1 MNKRSKQLIDA
12 LLRRKPARPRQ
23 QHPVFS
29 TLRVI
34 SLFFPGLLFL
44 TLYFVLIATNSI
56 GRDLLMQAGEYP
68 EPALATFL
76 ALLSW
81 MFFNWRSSR
90 RVSDKY
96 QQVYP
101 GENNLLFRHLPRW
114 MSYQAAVLLQI
125 GILLLPTIRFSC
137 MPVWMI
143 LYWLAGNVLYIA
155 LHVYFKSHASW
166 ARNTSWALCIMFLAL
181 FGVILHQAP
190 ADALKKNAY
199 NLHMVTLPVMAILS
213 FALQVAFI
221 RFALYWHR
229 VTAADDTPE
238 KKMRRFLQF
247 NLVAIIPLTGFLMMV
262 LLPAAA
268 NWAGPLSCTLIGI
281 SLWVGFICLMQ
292 FIGLHFRFDT
302 VFLLIPLAI
311 FWGMITINRYD
322 VDMEIRQADSKKTYR
337 TNLNDYLQ
345 RWLTHPQRQELI
357 SKSDSSRPFPVYLVI
372 ADGGASKSGYWV
384 SSVLAKMEAETAS
397 DPFSNHLLSLAG
409 ASGGSVGNAAFYS
422 LLKSGT
428 SDKPASFETETKNFF
443 KSDLL
448 TYSLAR
454 FLGVDLFNNFIPWFC
469 FDDRATALATAMEK
483 LPKGTVIGDRFAKP
497 VEEILDSTGR
507 LPLLFINT
515 THLQAGHPCLIS
527 SVKYDNSF
535 SARWDVLDILNKE
548 DSNSTIKFSTAVV
561 LGARFPYISPAGG
574 IGKHFFVDG
583 GYYDNSGA
591 GVTLELLEYLQRK
604 MADTSSFLNAYRNR
618 LQFKVIYLSNGRSAS
633 YSEVPDLSKK
643 GKLNPLANDLAAPIL
658 TVLGT
663 YSNQTGLSNLRL
675 EKYMQRLEN
684 KWGKNGYTNINLP
697 LTGAGEEDEFPMNW
711 VISDYYLHRIQENV
725 QRISVLDSLRN

>member
-1 MNKRSKQLIDA
+1 MNKRSQQLIDA

-56 GRDLLMQAGEYP
+56 GRDLLMQAGEYQG
-68 EPALATFL
+68 PALATFL

-114 MSYQAAVLLQI
+114 MSYQAAVLLQM

-155 LHVYFKSHASW
+155 LHVYFQSHASW
-166 ARNTSWALCIMFLAL
+166 ARNTSWALCVMFLAL
-181 FGVILHQAP
+181 FGVILYQAP
-190 ADALKKNAY
+190 AGALKKSAY

-213 FALQVAFI
+213 FGLQVAFI

-229 VTAADDTPE
+229 VTASDDTPE

-247 NLVAIIPLTGFLMMV
+247 NLVAFIPLTGFLMMV

-302 VFLLIPLAI
+302 ILIIIPLAI
-311 FWGMITINRYD
+311 LCGKALINRYD
-322 VDMEIRQADSKKTYR
+322 VSLERSSTPSAASRRMQLDTY
-337 TNLNDYLQ
+337 LEQ
-345 RWLTHPQRQELI
+345 WVKHP
-357 SKSDSSRPFPVYLVI
+357 SRYRFLKDTASVDPFPVYLVI
-372 ADGGASKSGYWV
+372 ADGGASKSGFWV
-384 SSVLAKMEAETAS
+384 ASVLAKIETETPH

-422 LLKSGT
+422 LLK
-428 SDKPASFETETKNFF
+428 KNNPANPFSLETETTYFF
-443 KSDLL
+443 RTDFL
-448 TYSLAR
+448 TFSLAR
-454 FLGVDLFNNFIPWFC
+454 FLGIDLFKNFFPFP
-469 FDDRATALATAMEK
+469 FFSNRATALATAMEE
-483 LPKGTVIGDRFAKP
+483 LPETRAIREAFAQK
-497 VEEILDSTGR
+497 VEEVFDSSGR

-515 THLQAGHPCLIS
+515 THLQAGHPCLVS
-527 SVKYDNSF
+527 SVKYDPAF

-548 DSNSTIKFSTAVV
+548 DSNSTIKLSTAVV

-591 GVTLELLEYLQRK
+591 GVTLELLEHLQRK
-604 MADTSSFLNAYRNR
+604 LANPNDALYFCRKR
-618 LQFKVIYLSNGRSAS
+618 LRFKVIYLSNGKS
-633 YSEVPDLSKK
+633 SEYTNVPDLKDK

-711 VISDYYLHRIQENV
+711 VISDYYLHLIEKNV
-725 QRISVLDSLRN
+725 QRISVQDSLRN

>member
-1 MNKRSKQLIDA
+1 
-12 LLRRKPARPRQ
+12 
-23 QHPVFS
+23 
-29 TLRVI
+29 
-34 SLFFPGLLFL
+34 
-44 TLYFVLIATNSI
+44 
-56 GRDLLMQAGEYP
+56 MQAGEHP
-68 EPALATFL
+68 GPAVSSVI

-96 QQVYP
+96 LMVYP
-101 GENNLLFRHLPRW
+101 GEHSVLFTHLPRW

-125 GILLLPTIRFSC
+125 GILLLPTVRFSC

-143 LYWLAGNVLYIA
+143 LYWLAANVLYVA
-155 LHVYFKSHASW
+155 LHYYFNDNARW
-166 ARNTSWALCIMFLAL
+166 ARYTSWILSGMFGL
-181 FGVILHQAP
+181 FLVLFIFRAPSTNLSEENHQRH
-190 ADALKKNAY
+190 LF
-199 NLHMVTLPVMAILS
+199 TLPLIAILS
-213 FALQVAFI
+213 FIIQVAFVK
-221 RFALYWHR
+221 FAIYWHR

-247 NLVAIIPLTGFLMMV
+247 NMVAVVPLLGFSSIVMFPV
-262 LLPAAA
+262 AAD
-268 NWAGPLSCTLIGI
+268 WAGPLSCTLITI

-302 VFLLIPLAI
+302 ILIIIPLAI
-311 FWGMITINRYD
+311 LCGKALINRYD
-322 VDMEIRQADSKKTYR
+322 VSLERSSTPSAASRRMELDTY
-337 TNLNDYLQ
+337 LEQ
-345 RWLTHPQRQELI
+345 WVKHP
-357 SKSDSSRPFPVYLVI
+357 SRYRFLKDTATVDPFPVYLVI

-443 KSDLL
+443 KSDFL

-643 GKLNPLANDLAAPIL
+643 RKLNPLANDLAAPIL

-675 EKYMQRLEN
+675 EKYMQHLEN

-697 LTGAGEEDEFPMNW
+697 LTGAGEEDEYPMNW
-711 VISDYYLHRIQENV
+711 VISDYYLHLIEKNV
-725 QRISVLDSLRN
+725 QRISVQDSLRN